1 MKVVIKCSTTRE
13 MWNDLI
19 LSHERPSE
27 TRDTKIVA
35 LRLKFNAFK
44 ALEDERVKE
53 TYTGQEILLNEL
65 ENKDVKIAQAEVNVT
80 FVNNLPKKWLSMNQT
95 QRANNSIKNDRLTT
109 LFGKYNYEEELD
121 TRSSNEF
128 LVDLNVEFHDRA
140 LLANQNRFYKR
151 SGGVGVVAESFD
163 WDEESLS
170 SEDEGTTTVKAFMAI
185 VEDEP
190 VVEENGENDCADDE
204 DGRMETIY
212 PEVSML
218 GSIFGGFEKTRGISF
233 DNELIKRVGEGVL
246 AREVPSSFPSSS
258 SSSLR

>member
-19 LSHERPSE
+19 LSHEGPSK
-27 TRDTKIVA
+27 TMDTKIAA

-65 ENKDVKIAQAEVNVT
+65 ENKDVKIAQAE
-80 FVNNLPKKWLSMNQT
+80 
-95 QRANNSIKNDRLTT
+95 
-109 LFGKYNYEEELD
+109 D

-140 LLANQNRFYKR
+140 LLIRI
-151 SGGVGVVAESFD
+151 GVVAESFD

-190 VVEENGENDCADDE
+190 VVG
-204 DGRMETIY
+204 
-212 PEVSML
+212 
-218 GSIFGGFEKTRGISF
+218 KTYC
-233 DNELIKRVGEGVL
+233 
-246 AREVPSSFPSSS
+246 
-258 SSSLR
+258 